1 VSDMTYRR
9 LGRSGLHVLTVG
21 LGCNNEP
28 VRAASVTAGDAFDRV
43 EALRVVAEARDL
55 SLVELA
61 IGWLA
66 GQPTVGSVV
75 AAASSPGQVRADA
88 ATAGVVIDDKPRAAV
103 DEAAP
108 GPR

>member
-1 VSDMTYRR
+1 MTSRR

-43 EALRVVAEARDL
+43 EARRAVAEARGL

-75 AAASSPGQVRADA
+75 AAASSPGQVRGGRRNRRGRDRR
-88 ATAGVVIDDKPRAAV
+88 RAAGRRRRGCT
-103 DEAAP
+103 
-108 GPR
+108 GPP